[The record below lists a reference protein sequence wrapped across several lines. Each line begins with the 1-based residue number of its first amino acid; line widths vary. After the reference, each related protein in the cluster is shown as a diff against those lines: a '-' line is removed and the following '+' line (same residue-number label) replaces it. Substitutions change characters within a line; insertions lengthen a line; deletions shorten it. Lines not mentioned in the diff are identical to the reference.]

1 MKKQAILFLLCL
13 VLTLLTFCG
22 CQKETKTEISDLNI
36 YYVNKPETKLVPV
49 AYEPVAKNPQEQLAE
64 FLNML
69 YIPPADVELKNVID
83 EDVRLMD
90 YSLNE
95 GQVQLNFS
103 QNYYQA
109 DKLYEILRRAAIVK
123 TLSQIKG
130 VDGISISV
138 EGAAILDSKNQPIGV
153 MSAET
158 FIDYAGVKDSN
169 FETVDLHLYYANEDG
184 DGLVSVIEQVTF
196 GNNLPLEKLVLEHL
210 ISGSESENARPVL
223 SSSVKVINVTVKDG
237 ICYVNLNN
245 RFLSKPKKI
254 SDEVAIYSIVNSLT
268 ELPNI
273 NKVQFMIDGESE
285 ITFGEG
291 IYLSAPFERNLEIVV
306 D

>member
-1 MKKQAILFLLCL
+1 MKKHTILFLLCL
-13 VLTLLTFCG
+13 ILTLLMFGG
-22 CQKETKTEISDLNI
+22 CQKKTETEMSDLNI
-36 YYVNKPETKLVPV
+36 YYVNKLETGLVPV
-49 AYEPVAKNPQEQLAE
+49 AYEPVAENPQEQLAE

-90 YSLNE
+90 YSLIE
-95 GQVQLNFS
+95 GQVQLNFN

-109 DKLYEILRRAAIVK
+109 DKIYEILRRAAIVK

-138 EGAAILDSKNQPIGV
+138 EGAAILDTKNQPIGV

-223 SSSVKVINVTVKDG
+223 SPSVKVINVTVKDG
-237 ICYVNLNN
+237 ICYVNFNN